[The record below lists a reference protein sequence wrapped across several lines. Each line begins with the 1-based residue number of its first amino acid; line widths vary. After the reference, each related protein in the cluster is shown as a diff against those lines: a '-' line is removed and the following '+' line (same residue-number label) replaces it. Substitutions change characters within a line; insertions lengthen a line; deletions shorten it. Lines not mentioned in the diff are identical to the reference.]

1 MPAGI
6 TVRSSADDKF
16 FSVFINHTNGATAPA
31 IGRLRK
37 FVRVNPV
44 LDFAGAVRRRT
55 TELRRL
61 TRSCAIKYFN
71 LTTADEFETTPTKSS
86 VIERFPFSRR
96 IEPA

>member
-37 FVRVNPV
+37 FVWVNPIIDV
-44 LDFAGAVRRRT
+44 AGTVCRRT
-55 TELRRL
+55 TEARWL
-61 TRSCAIKYFN
+61 TGSCAIKYFN
-71 LTTADEFETTPTKSS
+71 LTTADEFVATTTKSP

-96 IEPA
+96 IELA